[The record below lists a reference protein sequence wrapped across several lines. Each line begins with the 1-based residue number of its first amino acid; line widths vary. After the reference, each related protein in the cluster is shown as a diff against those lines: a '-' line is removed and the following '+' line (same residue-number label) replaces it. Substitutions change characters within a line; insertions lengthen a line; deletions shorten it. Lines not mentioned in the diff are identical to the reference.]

1 MHLVFHHTVGK
12 QLQEPR
18 QNEDYYSP
26 NRFSE
31 EGPFVISDGASESY
45 DAKTWSRL
53 LVGLYRQR
61 PEFSPAWVDHAA
73 TRYTASH
80 DVASMSWSC
89 QAAFERGS
97 FATLLAI
104 YASGGQHAEILAV
117 GDSLAVLG
125 YGSSFRQSFPY
136 ETPEQFGANPL
147 LISTVKA
154 RNAALLESDPRS
166 FRTSWKVGS
175 RTSILAMTDALGQWL
190 LSDAAGRYPLLANL
204 RDRRKFTILVETERT
219 ERRMKRDDTTL
230 LILQGEPT

>member
-12 QLQEPR
+12 QPQEPR
-18 QNEDYYSP
+18 QNDDYYSP
-26 NRFSE
+26 NSFSE

-53 LVGLYRQR
+53 LVRLYRRQ
-61 PEFSPAWVDHAA
+61 PEFSSEWVDHATA
-73 TRYTASH
+73 FYTSSY
-80 DVASMSWSC
+80 DVASLSWSR

-104 YASGGQHAEILAV
+104 HANGGQQAEILAV

-125 YGSSFRQSFPY
+125 NGGCFRQSFPY
-136 ETPEQFGANPL
+136 ETPEQFAAHPL

-166 FRTSWKVGS
+166 FRTSWKLDS
-175 RTSILAMTDALGQWL
+175 RASILAMTDALGQWL
-190 LSDAAGRYPLLANL
+190 LSDPAGRYPVLANL
-204 RDRRKFTILVETERT
+204 RDRRQFATLVETERA

-230 LILQGEPT
+230 LVLQG